1 MTATGVRGKAS
12 RLMPTD
18 CRRMELDVEIEFLS
32 TVHNIDDVT
41 FLQGKNAR
49 HTG

>member
-1 MTATGVRGKAS
+1 MRREAS

-18 CRRMELDVEIEFLS
+18 RRRMELDVNIEFLS
-32 TVHNIDDVT
+32 TVHNIDDIA